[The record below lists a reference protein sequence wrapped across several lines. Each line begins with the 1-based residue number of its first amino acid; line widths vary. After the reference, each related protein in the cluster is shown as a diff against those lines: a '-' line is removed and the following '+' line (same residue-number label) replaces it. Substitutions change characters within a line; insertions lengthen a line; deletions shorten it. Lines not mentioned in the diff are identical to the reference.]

1 MTTKSISSHRRH
13 VARKAVELTV
23 RLPERR
29 LRLSKVMV
37 VLALV
42 CIGLGLAL
50 MVCPWRFGAV
60 AGAASGALGMVII
73 FMAGYYWGCENE
85 TCS

>member
-1 MTTKSISSHRRH
+1 MSGHRRP
-13 VARKAVELTV
+13 VARKAAEPAV

-29 LRLSKVMV
+29 LFLSKVMV
-37 VLALV
+37 VLALL

-50 MVCPWRFGAV
+50 MVGPWSFGAV